1 MECCTDLRKNCHI
14 SYDNMKGLMMW
25 YDLSKEQP
33 EHFEL
38 CVTTQED
45 LYTDI
50 SESGYVEHKNE
61 SPSLFIDDLVSFD
74 LKPDGL
80 KGESL
85 FNHMTTY

>member
-1 MECCTDLRKNCHI
+1 MQ
-14 SYDNMKGLMMW
+14 GLMMW
-25 YDLSKEQP
+25 YDLYKEQP

-61 SPSLFIDDLVSFD
+61 SPSSFKDDLVSFD